1 MVIAILKWQQ
11 NKKTTMWQLEHWSRF
26 PQKSKNYFSGS
37 GQRLTSSRIL
47 SHTQE
52 WYRISEEA
60 TTKEWVLDV
69 SSSSSSKSH
78 SMGLQRLPWRDLII
92 NLVIYSS
99 GVLKFTPSHTKQG
112 NKNSRNVLQIASYC
126 WQWDSILH
134 YSTFELGYIT
144 ELNDSY
150 RSQGHAA
157 GKHAHSLSFQI
168 HTEHSGILKSLTS
181 PGPAVLFQTFLEA
194 HFYQK
199 TTKAH
204 T

>member
-11 NKKTTMWQLEHWSRF
+11 NKKTTLWQLEQWSRF
-26 PQKSKNYFSGS
+26 PQKSKNYFAGS

-52 WYRISEEA
+52 WCRTSEEA
-60 TTKEWVLDV
+60 TTKEWVLW
-69 SSSSSSKSH
+69 H
-78 SMGLQRLPWRDLII
+78 LLQQFIQEPLQRLPWRDLII

-112 NKNSRNVLQIASYC
+112 NKNSRNVLQIAIYC

-134 YSTFELGYIT
+134 YSTFEWGYIT

-150 RSQGHAA
+150 RRQGHVA
-157 GKHAHSLSFQI
+157 GKHVHSLSFQI
-168 HTEHSGILKSLTS
+168 HTEHSGTLKSLT
-181 PGPAVLFQTFLEA
+181 AVLFQTFLEA
-194 HFYQK
+194 YFYQK